1 MNANIQQRQSPQ
13 DTTYYDVCR
22 PTVQRTVINRHR
34 DEQLRLLNL
43 GLRLNELSVSCGRCG
58 YDRTGPVACDWCGHV
73 TLSR

>member
-43 GLRLNELSVSCGRCG
+43 GLRLNELSVS
-58 YDRTGPVACDWCGHV
+58 
-73 TLSR
+73 